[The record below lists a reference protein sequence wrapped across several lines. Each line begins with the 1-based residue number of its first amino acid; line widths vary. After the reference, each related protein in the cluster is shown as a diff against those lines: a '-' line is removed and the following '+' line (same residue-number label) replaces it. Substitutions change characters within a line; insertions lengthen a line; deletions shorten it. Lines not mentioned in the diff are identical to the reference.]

1 MQIVGFKQENKMGVK
16 IDEIN
21 GIPLVKIDEDFD
33 ITNAGEVKAILNEY
47 IEDKQTKKLIIDLS
61 KVDFIDSTAI
71 GVIVKSSLL
80 MLNKYKG
87 KLVLINVQEALQDFF
102 SKSNLDKFIEIF
114 DNLEQA
120 LNFLESN

>member
-1 MQIVGFKQENKMGVK
+1 MGVS
-16 IDEIN
+16 IEQCQ

-33 ITNAGEVKAILNEY
+33 ITNAGEVKEILNEY
-47 IEDKQTKKLIIDLS
+47 IETKQSKKIIIDLS
-61 KVDFIDSTAI
+61 RVDFIDSTAI

-87 KLVLINVQEALQDFF
+87 KLTLINVQEALQDFF
-102 SKSNLDKFIEIF
+102 AKSNLDKFIKIC

-120 LNFLESN
+120 IEYLSNN